1 VRQIVLNLA
10 SNAVKYTESGHARI
24 SACIEGERV
33 LITVSDTGRGIG
45 EQDLQ
50 RLFEPWTRNHTRAWA
65 GTGLG
70 LSIARRLAR
79 AMGGD
84 VSVVSELGS
93 GSAFT
98 LELPLEAG
106 HLRPVVPAKAN
117 ATLSASRVLVAEDD
131 EALRRLIGMQ
141 LERLGVQPTLVADG
155 QAAVEAAEATAFD
168 AILLD
173 LRMPVL
179 GGFEAAGRI
188 RERDPEIPILALTAD
203 TAAEDVER
211 CREAGMDGHIAKP
224 VSLPAL
230 RDELD
235 RRIAPVIDEGLLDEL
250 AESLGGRALVN
261 QMLHVYR
268 DGLPARLET
277 LRAASDPEAL
287 REAAHALRSPSAGF
301 GIARLAGR
309 LRVVETAARAGR
321 MAELGAALV
330 AAAHADRA
338 LAARLSAA

>member
-1 VRQIVLNLA
+1 
-10 SNAVKYTESGHARI
+10 
-24 SACIEGERV
+24 
-33 LITVSDTGRGIG
+33 
-45 EQDLQ
+45 
-50 RLFEPWTRNHTRAWA
+50 
-65 GTGLG
+65 
-70 LSIARRLAR
+70 
-79 AMGGD
+79 
-84 VSVVSELGS
+84 
-93 GSAFT
+93 
-98 LELPLEAG
+98 
-106 HLRPVVPAKAN
+106 
-117 ATLSASRVLVAEDD
+117 
-131 EALRRLIGMQ
+131 
-141 LERLGVQPTLVADG
+141 
-155 QAAVEAAEATAFD
+155 
-168 AILLD
+168 
-173 LRMPVL
+173 
-179 GGFEAAGRI
+179 
-188 RERDPEIPILALTAD
+188 
-203 TAAEDVER
+203 
-211 CREAGMDGHIAKP
+211 MDGHIAKP

-261 QMLHVYR
+261 QMLQVYR